1 MRHKNSGR
9 KFDRNSSS
17 RRAMLRN
24 LTANLILHEKIET
37 TDAKAKEL
45 RRVAERLI
53 TKARRLGPVAYTAQ
67 SELSPADKGR
77 RLAAQRLIA
86 AYIPRFGV
94 RVESGGATKRVD
106 LVEKVL
112 VELSR
117 RFSTRPGGYTRIVK
131 FGPRRGDNAPISL
144 IELLGDGTGVEG
156 TQESGTG
163 GAKAIAGTSKTATA
177 AAPTEGAK
185 VE

>member
-9 KFDRNSSS
+9 KFDRNTSS

-53 TKARRLGPVAYTAQ
+53 TKARRLGAVAYTAQ
-67 SELSPADKGR
+67 AELSPADRAR
-77 RLAAQRLIA
+77 RLNASRTIA

-94 RVESGGATKRVD
+94 RVETGGATNRVD

-112 VELSR
+112 LDLAR
-117 RFSTRPGGYTRIVK
+117 RYATRPGGYTRIVK

-144 IELLGDGTGVEG
+144 IELVGDGAETAGDDKG
-156 TQESGTG
+156 KG
-163 GAKAIAGTSKTATA
+163 GAKATKTSPQTATA
-177 AAPTEGAK
+177 AAPTQAAK
-185 VE
+185 VQ

>member
-9 KFDRNSSS
+9 KFDRNTSS

-24 LTANLILHEKIET
+24 LTANLILHERIET

-53 TKARRLGPVAYTAQ
+53 TKARRLGTVAYTPQ
-67 SELSPADKGR
+67 SELSPADRAR
-77 RLAAQRLIA
+77 RLAASRLIS

-94 RVESGGATKRVD
+94 RVEAGGSTTRVD

-112 VELSR
+112 LDLAR
-117 RFSTRPGGYTRIVK
+117 RYAERPGGYTRIVK

-144 IELLGDGTGVEG
+144 IELLSD
-156 TQESGTG
+156 
-163 GAKAIAGTSKTATA
+163 
-177 AAPTEGAK
+177 APK
-185 VE
+185 VERAEKVEPKPAEEAPQPATP

>member
-9 KFDRNSSS
+9 KFDRNTSS

-53 TKARRLGPVAYTAQ
+53 TKARRLGAVAYTTQA
-67 SELSPADKGR
+67 ELSPADRAR
-77 RLAAQRLIA
+77 RLAASRMIA

-94 RVESGGATKRVD
+94 RIETGGAPNRVD

-112 VELSR
+112 LDLAR
-117 RFSTRPGGYTRIVK
+117 RYASRPGGYTRIVK

-144 IELLGDGTGVEG
+144 IELVG
-156 TQESGTG
+156 ESTEARKES
-163 GAKAIAGTSKTATA
+163 GAKASRAATSKTATA
-177 AAPTEGAK
+177 AEPTTAAK

>member
-9 KFDRNSSS
+9 KFDRNTSS

-53 TKARRLGPVAYTAQ
+53 TKARRLGAVAYTVQ
-67 SELSPADKGR
+67 SELSAADKAR
-77 RLAAQRLIA
+77 RLSASRMIA

-94 RVESGGATKRVD
+94 RVESGGETNRVD

-112 VELSR
+112 LDLAR
-117 RFSTRPGGYTRIVK
+117 RYSTRPGGYTRIVK

-144 IELLGDGTGVEG
+144 IELVGDAAEPAVK
-156 TQESGTG
+156 G
-163 GAKAIAGTSKTATA
+163 GAKAGAGAKSATA
-177 AAPTEGAK
+177 AEPTAAAK

>member
-1 MRHKNSGR
+1 MRHRNSGR
-9 KFDRNSSS
+9 KFDRNTSN

-53 TKARRLGPVAYTAQ
+53 TKARRLGQVAYTPQ
-67 SELSPADKGR
+67 TELSPKDKAK
-77 RLAAQRLIA
+77 RLAASRIIA

-94 RVESGGATKRVD
+94 RVETGGASTKVD
-106 LVEKVL
+106 LVEKIL
-112 VELSR
+112 LDLAKR
-117 RFSTRPGGYTRIVK
+117 YANRAGGYTRIVK

-144 IELLGDGTGVEG
+144 IELVAEASDETKPEKK
-156 TQESGTG
+156 G
-163 GAKAIAGTSKTATA
+163 GAKAKLKASKTATA
-177 AAPTEGAK
+177 ASPSEGAK

>member
-1 MRHKNSGR
+1 MRHGNSGR
-9 KFDRNSSS
+9 KFDRNTSS

-24 LTANLILHEKIET
+24 LVANLVLNERIET

-53 TKARRLGPVAYTAQ
+53 TKARRLGRVAYTPQ
-67 SELSPADKGR
+67 SELSPVDRAR
-77 RLAAQRLIA
+77 RLAASRNIA

-94 RVESGGATKRVD
+94 RVETGGATKRID

-112 VELSR
+112 LDLAR
-117 RFSTRPGGYTRIVK
+117 RFATRAGGYTRIVK
-131 FGPRRGDNAPISL
+131 FGPRRGDGAPISL
-144 IELLGDGTGVEG
+144 IELLADSDTAEVAPE
-156 TQESGTG
+156 G
-163 GAKAIAGTSKTATA
+163 GAKALAASSRTATA

>member
-9 KFDRNSSS
+9 KFDRNTSS

-53 TKARRLGPVAYTAQ
+53 TKARRLGTAAYTPQ
-67 SELSPADKGR
+67 GDLSPADKAR
-77 RLAAQRLIA
+77 RLAAARTIA

-94 RVESGGATKRVD
+94 RVDTGGTTTKVD

-112 VELSR
+112 LDLAKR
-117 RFSTRPGGYTRIVK
+117 YANRPGGYTRIVK
-131 FGPRRGDNAPISL
+131 FGPRRGDGAPISL
-144 IELLGDGTGVEG
+144 IELVEEASADEA
-156 TQESGTG
+156 TKKG
-163 GAKAIAGTSKTATA
+163 GAKAKAKSGGKATA
-177 AAPTEGAK
+177 AASTEGAK